1 MADACHHGAPRD
13 ALTHAE
19 ATARAQRFSD
29 IRHELAFTLAAASEE
44 FSGRARVTFRD
55 SGQGDSFMDARVGVL
70 EEARLN
76 GVVLCHD
83 ADKHRLLLP
92 ATALAAENV
101 LEVAWRSPH
110 EHGGVGFHRFLDPE
124 DGLEYAYTDFEP
136 FSAHRLFPCFDQPD
150 LKARY
155 AVTVTSPAAWK
166 VIANGACT
174 SSSTA
179 GAGLLTHTFAELPPF
194 STYLVAICAGPW
206 HSVRHDH
213 DGIALGVHCRQS
225 LARYLDAAEVFEITG
240 QGFDF
245 YRSEFAQ
252 AYPFGKY
259 DQLFVPEFNSGAM
272 ENVGAVTFNESMIF
286 RDPPTEA
293 QRASRAEVILHEL
306 AHMWFGNLVTM
317 RWWEDLWLNESFATY
332 ISFLAMAEA
341 TRFQRG
347 WLAFLSGIKGWA
359 LGEDQ
364 KPTTHPIS
372 CKVADTEA
380 TFLNFDGITY
390 GKGASVLKQL
400 RERIGAAPFREGLR
414 LHFRRH
420 AFGNATLE
428 DFLSNLGSAA
438 GEDLG
443 SWSRLWL
450 ETSGVN
456 TLRVTATGL
465 EQIPG
470 NGDATLRPHVLVL
483 SACDGATGEP
493 RQVRA
498 RIETAHTALAN
509 EFLPA
514 PGRLVWPNHGDHAY
528 ARVDLDAHSLAVAEG
543 RLASIPDALTRMG
556 IHVSLWDMLRDARIS
571 PAHFVRT
578 SLAALAMETE
588 GEILE
593 AGLRRASVAL
603 HRYLSDAAR
612 ETHGRAAFRT
622 ALDTLQRA
630 PENSEQRLIW
640 TRHLVSTVTCS
651 ADARLLLEWLAAPP
665 RGVPV
670 DQGLRW
676 RILARAAAFDLDG
689 VENLLAVEL
698 ERDPS
703 DRGRKAVL
711 GAETAQSRNKSA
723 LFERFVAAKESHDL
737 LKHAMPHF
745 FQPHQRAVLAPFAE
759 TWVDVLPRV
768 MEHADFEYL
777 ARGFARLLAPHAV
790 ASEALAE
797 RLRQQ
802 LAGLPAS
809 AAPLRRILREELDEM
824 ERTLRLSALA

>member
-1 MADACHHGAPRD
+1 MSGDCAHGAPRD
-13 ALTHAE
+13 ALTHVE
-19 ATARAQRFSD
+19 AAQRAARFSD

-44 FSGRARVTFRD
+44 FSGRARISFKD
-55 SGQGDSFMDARVGVL
+55 SGTGESFMDARVGVL
-70 EEARLN
+70 REARLN
-76 GVVLCHD
+76 GMALRHD
-83 ADKHRLLLP
+83 ALKHRLELP
-92 ATALAAENV
+92 AGALQPDNV
-101 LEVAWRSPH
+101 LEVEWQSPH
-110 EHGGVGFHRFLDPE
+110 EHGGVGFHRFRDPE

-155 AVTVTSPAAWK
+155 AVTVTAPSEWK
-166 VIANGACT
+166 VIANGACL
-174 SSSTA
+174 SSSAADA
-179 GAGLLTHTFAELPPF
+179 GRHTHNFAELPPF
-194 STYLVAICAGPW
+194 STYLVAIAAGPW
-206 HSVRHDH
+206 HSVERDH
-213 DGIALGVHCRQS
+213 GGIALGVHCRRS
-225 LARYLDAAEVFEITG
+225 LARFLDADEVFEITG

-245 YRSEFAQ
+245 YRSEFAVP
-252 AYPFGKY
+252 YPFGKY
-259 DQLFVPEFNSGAM
+259 DQIFVPEFNSGAM

-332 ISFLAMAEA
+332 ISFLAMSEA

-400 RERIGAAPFREGLR
+400 RERIGAGPFREGLR
-414 LHFRRH
+414 LHFARH
-420 AFGNATLE
+420 AFGNATLQ
-428 DFLSNLGSAA
+428 DFLANLGTAA
-438 GEDLG
+438 DEDLG

-465 EQIPG
+465 EQLPG
-470 NGDATLRPHVLVL
+470 NGDATLRPHVLML
-483 SACDGATGEP
+483 SAFDGPAAAARE
-493 RQVRA
+493 VRA
-498 RIETAHTALAN
+498 RIDTAHTSLA
-509 EFLPA
+509 EDFLPA
-514 PGRLVWPNHGDHAY
+514 QGRFVWPNHGDHAY
-528 ARVDLDAHSLAVAEG
+528 ARVDLDTHSLAVAEEK
-543 RLASIPDALTRMG
+543 LSSIPDALTRMG
-556 IHVSLWDMLRDARIS
+556 IHVSLWDMLRDARLS
-571 PAHFVRT
+571 PARFVRT
-578 SLAALAMETE
+578 SLAALHAETE

-593 AGLRRASVAL
+593 AGLRRVSVTL
-603 HRYLSDAAR
+603 HRYLPDAVR
-612 ETHGRAAFRT
+612 ETLGHATFRT
-622 ALDTLQRA
+622 SLDTLHRTPA
-630 PENSEQRLIW
+630 GSEQRLIW
-640 TRHLVSTVTCS
+640 TRHLVSTVMCS
-651 ADARLLLEWLAAPP
+651 ADAGQLLAWLAAPP
-665 RGVPV
+665 ADVPV

-676 RILARAAAFDLDG
+676 RILARASAFDLD
-689 VENLLAVEL
+689 VEALLAAEL
-698 ERDPS
+698 ARDPS

-711 GAETAQSRNKSA
+711 GAETAASRNKSA
-723 LFERFVAAKESHDL
+723 LFERFVAARESHDL

-745 FQPHQRAVLAPFAE
+745 FQPHQRKLVAPFAE
-759 TWVDVLPRV
+759 AWVEALPRV

-790 ASEALAE
+790 ATDALVE
-797 RLRQQ
+797 RLRLQ
-802 LAGLPAS
+802 LAALPPA

-824 ERTLRLSALA
+824 ERTLRLGALA